1 MISADAFHAARIL
14 IVDDQEANVKLLE
27 YVLRGAGYRAVTPLS
42 DARLVLELHRLHRY
56 DAILLDLN
64 MPHLN
69 GFQVLEQL
77 NQLDPDDYL
86 PVLVITAE
94 PGHKLRALQ
103 AGAKDFVSKPFD
115 QLEVLTRIH
124 NLLEVRLLYTA
135 MRAHSD
141 HLTRYDALTGLPN
154 RLLFQESLR
163 AAIAQAAAQN
173 GRLALMMLDLD
184 HFKNINDTLGH
195 ASGDALLCQVT
206 RRLLDCAGERV
217 TAGRLG
223 GDEFALIVPET
234 AGEQDAVGV
243 AARLRHVLHAPFALE
258 RGEVGVTASI
268 GVALYPADAADA
280 GTLLQYADTAL
291 YRAKEAGRD
300 GCRFFTSAMNGQAQ
314 RRLELETALRR
325 AVERGE
331 FVLHYQPKVRLSD
344 GRISGAEALIRWER
358 PGHGLVSPAEFIP
371 LLEETGLI
379 VPVGAWVIATACRQI
394 AAWSGHRAGPLRVAA
409 NVASRQF
416 ASDALEAVVATAL
429 SETGIAPELLELE
442 ITESALMADVDHA
455 IATLRKLKDG
465 GVRISIDDFG
475 TGYSS
480 LAHLKRFPIGVLK
493 IDIAFIRD
501 VTSNPDDAAITLA
514 IIGLARNL
522 KLDVI
527 AEGVETRE
535 QLDFLLRHGCD
546 QIQGYYFSRPLPVAQ
561 FEQLLADTGG
571 VLFDADLAG
580 VANSRP

>member
-42 DARLVLELHRLHRY
+42 DPRQVLELHRAHRY

-64 MPHLN
+64 MPHLS
-69 GFQVLEQL
+69 GFEVLQQL
-77 NQLDPDDYL
+77 SQLDPDDYL

-94 PGHKLRALQ
+94 PGHKVRALQ
-103 AGAKDFVSKPFD
+103 AGAKDFVAKPFD

-135 MRAHSD
+135 MRAHSA

-154 RLLFQESLR
+154 RLLFQESLQTAIDE
-163 AAIAQAAAQN
+163 AAGQK

-195 ASGDALLCQVT
+195 VSGDALLCEVT
-206 RRLLDCAGERV
+206 QRLLVCAGERV
-217 TAGRLG
+217 IAGRLG
-223 GDEFALIVPET
+223 GDEFALIVPEM

-243 AARLRHVLHAPFALE
+243 AARLRHVLHAPFALA

-300 GCRFFTSAMNGQAQ
+300 VCRFFTSAMNGQAQ

-325 AVERGE
+325 AVEREE

-344 GRISGAEALIRWER
+344 GRISGAEALIRWQR

-394 AAWSGHRAGPLRVAA
+394 AAWSGHAAGPLRIAV

-416 ASDALEAVVATAL
+416 ASDALEAVVVTAL
-429 SETGIAPELLELE
+429 GETGIAPDLLEME

-455 IATLRKLKDG
+455 IDTLRKLKAG

-480 LAHLKRFPIGVLK
+480 LAYLKRFPIGVLK
-493 IDIAFIRD
+493 IDIAFIRE
-501 VTSNPDDAAITLA
+501 VTSNADDAAITQA

-527 AEGVETRE
+527 AEGVETRA

-571 VLFDADLAG
+571 VLYDAGAG
-580 VANSRP
+580 DAPVRH